1 MGFREN
7 LGQKIQVNRLADQIR
22 RSMKP
27 ADPPQRIDREALR
40 TLFLMSRYAPRK
52 ERDLELYYQEDGHSG
67 RPFIIVLDN
76 ELKRY
81 HTGIDDVVL
90 RKSPTLKE
98 MISIRNAIKILN
110 DKDVVVSAK
119 ADTLQH
125 LQDEIIASL
134 DLSYGA
140 ADIEALVNDGR
151 EALKNNYSDGI
162 IEVLALTAELL
173 DWPLVPRVMETAHC
187 HAWGA
192 QKGGT
197 TGAMAV
203 GPVVVFNL
211 MHNRLKMIHNT
222 VNTLDNADLRRFHQM
237 AKGEES
243 AELEGEAVLL
253 ELKRLILSRKKL

>member
-7 LGQKIQVNRLADQIR
+7 LRQKIQVNRLADQIR
-22 RSMKP
+22 RSMKT
-27 ADPPQRIDREALR
+27 ADPPQRIDRDALR
-40 TLFLMSRYAPRK
+40 TLFQMSHYAPRK
-52 ERDLELYYQEDGHSG
+52 ERDLELYYREDGQDG

-125 LQDEIIASL
+125 LQDEIIAAL
-134 DLSYGA
+134 DLSYTA
-140 ADIEALVNDGR
+140 ADIEALANDGR
-151 EALKNNYSDGI
+151 EALKNKYSDGI
-162 IEVLALTAELL
+162 IEVLTLAAELL
-173 DWPLVPRVMETAHC
+173 GWPPVPKAMETAHC

-192 QKGGT
+192 QK
-197 TGAMAV
+197 TGAAGAVEV
-203 GPVVVFNL
+203 GPIVVFNL
-211 MHNRLKMIHNT
+211 MHSRLKMIRNP
-222 VNTLDNADLRRFHQM
+222 VNTLDNAALRRFHQM

-243 AELEGEAVLL
+243 AELEGEAVLV
-253 ELKRLILSRKKL
+253 ELKRLILSGR

>member
-7 LGQKIQVNRLADQIR
+7 LRQKVQIKRLTEQVR

-40 TLFLMSRYAPRK
+40 NLFRMSHYTPRK
-52 ERDLELYYQEDGHSG
+52 ERDLELYYQEEGQSG
-67 RPFIIVLDN
+67 PPFIIVLDN

-119 ADTLQH
+119 EVTLQH

-134 DLSYGA
+134 DLSYTA
-140 ADIEALVNDGR
+140 ADIESLISDGR
-151 EALKNNYSDGI
+151 EALKNNYGDGI
-162 IEVLALTAELL
+162 TEVLTLAAELL
-173 DWPLVPRVMETAHC
+173 GWPPVPKALETAHC

-192 QKGGT
+192 QTSGT
-197 TGAMAV
+197 AGAMTV
-203 GPVVVFNL
+203 GPIAVFNL
-211 MHNRLKMIHNT
+211 MHNRLKMIRNS
-222 VNTLDNADLRRFHQM
+222 VNTLDSSALRRFHQM
-237 AKGEES
+237 AKGEEQ
-243 AELEGEAVLL
+243 AELEGEAVLFEL
-253 ELKRLILSRKKL
+253 ERMILSQR

>member
-7 LGQKIQVNRLADQIR
+7 LRQKVQIKRLAEQIR

-40 TLFLMSRYAPRK
+40 TLFQMSRYAPRK
-52 ERDLELYYQEDGHSG
+52 ERDLELYYREEGQGG
-67 RPFIIVLDN
+67 PPFIIVLDN

-119 ADTLQH
+119 EVTLQH

-134 DLSYGA
+134 DLSYTA
-140 ADIEALVNDGR
+140 ADIEALATDGG
-151 EALKNNYSDGI
+151 EALKNSYSDGI
-162 IEVLALTAELL
+162 IEVLTLMAELL
-173 DWPLVPRVMETAHC
+173 GWPPVPKAFETAHC

-192 QKGGT
+192 QNSDSA
-197 TGAMAV
+197 GAMAV
-203 GPVVVFNL
+203 GPVVVFNR
-211 MHNRLKMIHNT
+211 MHNQLKMIRGSIS
-222 VNTLDNADLRRFHQM
+222 TLDSAALRRFHQA
-237 AKGEES
+237 AKGEEP
-243 AELEGEAVLL
+243 AELEGDAVWA
-253 ELKRLILSRKKL
+253 ELKRLILSRR